1 MCKKY
6 IDPMTGKE
14 FSPGPYKD
22 FIDEAPKISLSEQI
36 RDLII
41 FKFGSLKAFCDQA
54 GMNYSTVHNILHR
67 GSLGGASVN
76 SVIVICDWLN
86 IDFDALARGIVLP
99 KDDKYSYQ
107 NEQPAPISE
116 SELDVKLIDMLV
128 SLQPDELAMVD
139 AFVQGL
145 IAARK
150 A

>member
-1 MCKKY
+1 M
-6 IDPMTGKE
+6 
-14 FSPGPYKD
+14 
-22 FIDEAPKISLSEQI
+22 
-36 RDLII
+36 
-41 FKFGSLKAFCDQA
+41 
-54 GMNYSTVHNILHR
+54 HR

-107 NEQPAPISE
+107 NEKPAPIPE
-116 SELDVKLIDMLV
+116 SELDLKLIDLLV
-128 SLQPDELAMVD
+128 QLQPDELAKVD